1 MQADC
6 KQAAN
11 KGVRRYTK
19 NAVIFR
25 FSYASSSDPADS
37 WKAIMRNLTKPRFIC
52 VFTAILFVCLSAL
65 PLASASRIQPQQLA
79 IHDIQG
85 SGSTSPHTGKMVT
98 TTGVVTGV
106 KNNGFFLQAPDNQA
120 DDDPKTSEGIFVF
133 TSQSPT
139 VIAGQS
145 ATVTGTVT
153 EFRPST
159 FPTALPLTE
168 ITFATITPLTTLL
181 PFPNPITLTAADTNP
196 AGPVDQLEKYEGMR
210 VRIEQMTVVAP
221 TGGSVNEQTASSTSN
236 GVFFGVIAGVA
247 RPFREPGLE
256 VFDPVPAGAPCCV
269 PRFDGNPERIRVD
282 SRAIAAN
289 TPDQVLNVASGA
301 TLTNLVGPLDYL
313 SGNYTLLPSSTQPAS
328 TLNPIAQPVPAPA
341 ANEFTVA
348 TFNMQRFFDTINDAG
363 VDDVALT
370 LMAFDTRLN
379 KASLAVRNILLL
391 PDVIGVEEVENLTTL
406 RAIAAKINGDAG
418 AANPNYQAYLVEGND
433 IGGIDVGFLV
443 KASRVTVVDITQTG
457 KTATYIDPTN
467 NQPELL
473 NDRPPLML
481 RATIAQPGGGAFPIT
496 VVVNHLRSL
505 SGIDSATTGARV
517 RAKRRAQAEFLADLI
532 QSRQTANPNERII
545 SVGDYNA
552 FQFNDGYVDTIG
564 AIKGTPAPA
573 NQVVLAS
580 SDLVNPDLINL
591 ADLASRETGY
601 SYSFDG
607 NAQTIDHILVTS
619 NLFPLVRRVEIA
631 HFNADFPETLRSVA
645 ARPERI
651 SDHDVP
657 VAYFSFTPAPS
668 LVTSASAASYRGS
681 ALAGDSIVAAF
692 GSGLSSSTEIATA
705 QPLPTTLGGVSIK
718 VRDRLEQDRLAPL
731 FFISP
736 NQINYLMPAGV
747 SSGAAAITV
756 VKSNADAFTGKVII
770 EPVAPGLFT
779 ANANGAGVP
788 AAALLH
794 VRADGSQIYEPV
806 ARLDPATNR
815 FVPAPI
821 DLGAATDQVFLILY
835 ATGLRNR
842 SSLSGVAAKLGGT
855 DAQVLFAG
863 AQGEL
868 AGLDQINIL
877 IPRSLGGRGEIA
889 VAIVVDGNAAN
900 EVRVNIR

>member
-1 MQADC
+1 MFDL
-6 KQAAN
+6 
-11 KGVRRYTK
+11 
-19 NAVIFR
+19 
-25 FSYASSSDPADS
+25 
-37 WKAIMRNLTKPRFIC
+37 NLSKLLFIC
-52 VFTAILFVCLSAL
+52 IFTAILLSAL
-65 PLASASRIQPQQLA
+65 PPASASRAQPQQLA

-85 SGSTSPHTGKMVT
+85 SGQTSPHAGKMVMT
-98 TTGVVTGV
+98 SGVVTGV

-120 DDDPKTSEGIFVF
+120 DGDPKTSEGIFVF
-133 TSQSPT
+133 TSQAPT

-145 ATVTGTVT
+145 VAVTGTVT

-168 ITFATITPLTTLL
+168 ITFATITPLVTLPPL
-181 PFPNPITLTAADTNP
+181 PDPVTITAADANP

-210 VRIEQMTVVAP
+210 VRVEQLTVIAP

-256 VFDPVPAGAPCCV
+256 VFDPLPAGAPCCV

-282 SRAIAAN
+282 SRAITAN
-289 TPDQVLNVASGA
+289 TPDQILNVAAGA
-301 TLTNLVGPLDYL
+301 TLTNLVGPLDYV
-313 SGNYTLLPSSTQPAS
+313 SGNYTLLPVSPQPAGA
-328 TLNPIAQPVPAPA
+328 LNPAAQPVPAPA

-348 TFNMQRFFDTINDAG
+348 TFNMQRFFDTTNDAG

-370 LMAFDTRLN
+370 QAAFDTRLN
-379 KASLAVRNILLL
+379 KASLAVRNILLT

-406 RAIAAKINGDAG
+406 QAIAAKINSDAG
-418 AANPNYQAYLVEGND
+418 AASPNYRAYLVEGND

-443 KASRVTVVDITQTG
+443 KSSRVTVVDVTQIG

-467 NQPELL
+467 NQPATL
-473 NDRPPLML
+473 NDRPPLVL
-481 RATIAQPGGGAFPIT
+481 RATIQPPGGGAFPIT
-496 VVVNHLRSL
+496 VIINHLRSL

-532 QSRQTANPNERII
+532 QSRQTASPNERII
-545 SVGDYNA
+545 SAGDYNA

-564 AIKGTPAPA
+564 AIKGAPTPAS
-573 NQVVLAS
+573 QVVLSS

-591 ADLASRETGY
+591 IDLASRETGY

-607 NAQTIDHILVTS
+607 NAQTIDHILVTT
-619 NLFPLVRRVEIA
+619 NLLPLVRRVEIA
-631 HFNADFPETLRSVA
+631 HFNADFPETLRSQA
-645 ARPERI
+645 TRPERI

-657 VAYFSFTPAPS
+657 IAYFGFAPAPS
-668 LVTSASAASYRGS
+668 LVTSASAASYRAG
-681 ALAGDSIVAAF
+681 ALAGESIVAAF
-692 GSGLSSSTEIATA
+692 GPGLSATTEIATA
-705 QPLPTTLGGVSIK
+705 QPLPTSLGGVSVK

-731 FFISP
+731 FFVSP

-747 SSGAAAITV
+747 SPGAAMVSV
-756 VKSNADAFTGKVII
+756 VRNNADAFTGNAII

-779 ANANGAGVP
+779 ANADGAGVP
-788 AAALLH
+788 AAAVLR
-794 VRADGSQIYEPV
+794 VRADGSQSYEPA
-806 ARLDPATNR
+806 ARLDPATSR

-835 ATGLRNR
+835 GTGLRNR
-842 SSLSGVAAKLGGT
+842 SSLAGVTAKLGGT
-855 DAQVLFAG
+855 DGQVLFAG
-863 AQGEL
+863 AQAEL

-877 IPRSLGGRGEIA
+877 IPRSLAGRGEIA
-889 VAIVVDGNAAN
+889 VAIMVDGNAAN
-900 EVRVNIR
+900 EVRINIK